1 MNTTTLHSRR
11 LAFFA
16 RFVARIKLAHTRST
30 LKACE
35 HAHSNIQNELR
46 ALVEDRNQA
55 ATRCAQLRCRV
66 AEIELL
72 LQHGDFAAFSRPAG
86 RK

>member
-11 LAFFA
+11 LGFFA
-16 RFVARIKLAHTRST
+16 RLGARIKLAHTRSA
-30 LKACE
+30 LRASE
-35 HAHSNIQNELR
+35 NAHSNIQHELH

>member
-11 LAFFA
+11 MGLLA
-16 RFVARIKLAHTRST
+16 RLVARVKLAHARST
-30 LKACE
+30 LKACDN
-35 HAHSNIQNELR
+35 AHSNIQNELR
-46 ALVEDRNQA
+46 VLVEDRNQA

-66 AEIELL
+66 AELELQ